1 MFRWRADSLLHHNHY
16 HHNHLDH
23 HHHHLD
29 QHHHHHLDQHHHHH
43 HLDLEE
49 AGKCNLCKAYMQAQL
64 CLGRAESS
72 RKGGPVQLRETGLS
86 SDYLV
91 PIAGDQQRDTA
102 GHMQR
107 DTAGHLQR
115 ETAGH
120 QQRDTADHQ
129 QRDTAGHHVNK
140 REFRGQEKD
149 TVRIFQGRV
158 TIV

>member
-1 MFRWRADSLLHHNHY
+1 
-16 HHNHLDH
+16 
-23 HHHHLD
+23 
-29 QHHHHHLDQHHHHH
+29 
-43 HLDLEE
+43 
-49 AGKCNLCKAYMQAQL
+49 MQAQL
-64 CLGRAESS
+64 CLDRAESS

-102 GHMQR
+102 GHQQR

-120 QQRDTADHQ
+120 LQREKAGHLQRDTTGHQQRDTADHQ
-129 QRDTAGHHVNK
+129 QKDTAGHHVNK